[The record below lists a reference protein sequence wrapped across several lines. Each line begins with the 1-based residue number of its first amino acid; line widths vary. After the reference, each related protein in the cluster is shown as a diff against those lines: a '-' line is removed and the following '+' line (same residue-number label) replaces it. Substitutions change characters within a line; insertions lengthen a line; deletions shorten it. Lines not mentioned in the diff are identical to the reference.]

1 MFEFPIHCLAASIPW
16 YIYLKTGK
24 DLIMRTPIVNIIQT
38 MLAPGIMISACA
50 LLLLGVNNKYSMVI
64 DRIRALQVEKRQLN
78 FVAQKTGLTEEE
90 KHRLNSVV
98 MQLKKFTIRFKIIKN
113 ILISYASAIAFF
125 ITSSFLIGVSFLIN
139 AETVEHLCLSL
150 FLMGMLSVL
159 IGIIHVVMEALQGY
173 DIVMIEIDDRH
184 SPT

>member
-113 ILISYASAIAFF
+113 IWNKHLYF
-125 ITSSFLIGVSFLIN
+125 I
-139 AETVEHLCLSL
+139 
-150 FLMGMLSVL
+150 
-159 IGIIHVVMEALQGY
+159 
-173 DIVMIEIDDRH
+173 
-184 SPT
+184 